1 MQKNDLREQEK
12 GWLLALAQ
20 VEDLA
25 EKKTKIY
32 ARLLTDVAIAKEL
45 ETISFRHQ
53 KRKKALEQL
62 AFGRTE
68 KDEEGTGK

>member
-20 VEDLA
+20 VEDLV

-45 ETISFRHQ
+45 ETLSLRHQ

>member
-45 ETISFRHQ
+45 ETLSLRHQ
-53 KRKKALEQL
+53 KRKKSLEQL
-62 AFGRTE
+62 AFGRTG
-68 KDEEGTGK
+68 KDEEETGK